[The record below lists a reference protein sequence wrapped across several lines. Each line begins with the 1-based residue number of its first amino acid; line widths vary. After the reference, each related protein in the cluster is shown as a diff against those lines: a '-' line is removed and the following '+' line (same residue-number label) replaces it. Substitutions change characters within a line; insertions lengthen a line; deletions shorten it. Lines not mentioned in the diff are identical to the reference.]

1 MRLNLSSEI
10 VLNKVPLAYYKP
22 KTTVEYSEIS
32 RMEKIHTDIF
42 ASSMEGA
49 AHVADQVEKEIKAA
63 QHEGRYY
70 VMALGTGLS
79 LTPIYKELQ
88 RRCEAKQLSFRNVVV
103 FNAYE
108 YYPVQKESSLKS
120 INQLKERF
128 LDHVDID
135 PQNIFTLD
143 GSVAQDAVQDTC
155 HLYEKRI
162 KTFGGLDIA
171 LLGIGR
177 MGNIAANEPGSGI
190 QSITR
195 LILIGNTSR
204 EEMENSFGTNEQV
217 PPCSLTMGIATLL
230 SAKSVYLTAWG
241 DEKAEIM
248 QKVVEGNI
256 TDTLPASF
264 LQTHPNA
271 NVILDLS
278 AASHLTRI
286 KHPWLVT
293 NCEWTDKLVRSALV
307 WLCQKLHKPIL
318 KLTNKDYNENGLSEL
333 LALYGSAY
341 NANIKIFN
349 DLQHTITGW
358 PGGKP
363 NADDTYRPERAK
375 PFPKRVIVFSPHPD
389 DDVISMGGTIRRLVQ
404 QKHEVHVAYETSGNI
419 AVGDEEV
426 TRFMHFINGFN
437 QIFADSKDS
446 VISKKYQ
453 EIKEFF
459 AHKKESD
466 FDTRDILTIKGLIRR
481 GEARTACTFN
491 EIPLNRVHFLDLPF
505 YESGKIEKLPMTE
518 KDVEIVRALLQEVKP
533 HQIYVAGDLADP
545 HGTHKKCTDAVL
557 AAIDEEKK
565 AGAEWLKDCRIWM
578 YRGAWAE
585 WEIENIE
592 MCVPLSPE
600 ELRAKRNSIL
610 KHQSQMESAPFLG
623 NDERLF
629 WQRAEDRNRSTAQL
643 YDELGLACYEAMEAF
658 VEYIP
663 L

>member
-108 YYPVQKESSLKS
+108 YYPVLKESSLKS

-162 KTFGGLDIA
+162 KTFSGLDIA

-629 WQRAEDRNRSTAQL
+629 WQRAEDRNRGTAQL

>member
-389 DDVISMGGTIRRLVQ
+389 DDVESRLLLHQFISCHDAGGATADNRHIVFLHGNAPHMDSSDISTHSTKSVHSKRAQLTLAPPCARPGHHLRSNLMYYTGYTMRLQAFLSIFAKKRTQCLIFIPSIQISIAIPRRLP
-404 QKHEVHVAYETSGNI
+404 I
-419 AVGDEEV
+419 
-426 TRFMHFINGFN
+426 
-437 QIFADSKDS
+437 
-446 VISKKYQ
+446 
-453 EIKEFF
+453 
-459 AHKKESD
+459 
-466 FDTRDILTIKGLIRR
+466 
-481 GEARTACTFN
+481 
-491 EIPLNRVHFLDLPF
+491 
-505 YESGKIEKLPMTE
+505 
-518 KDVEIVRALLQEVKP
+518 
-533 HQIYVAGDLADP
+533 
-545 HGTHKKCTDAVL
+545 
-557 AAIDEEKK
+557 
-565 AGAEWLKDCRIWM
+565 
-578 YRGAWAE
+578 
-585 WEIENIE
+585 
-592 MCVPLSPE
+592 
-600 ELRAKRNSIL
+600 
-610 KHQSQMESAPFLG
+610 
-623 NDERLF
+623 
-629 WQRAEDRNRSTAQL
+629 
-643 YDELGLACYEAMEAF
+643 
-658 VEYIP
+658 
-663 L
+663 